1 MPGIPDKAFAQAE
14 NRGSGCDH
22 VVYEQDMFVF

>member
-14 NRGSGCDH
+14 IVAP
-22 VVYEQDMFVF
+22 VVITSSIEQDMFVF